1 VINYTIDAIDAN
13 HPFLKTRWRKRKH
26 CVASIASILP
36 SMIEALAEDECT
48 LEVFELVVDMACG
61 HWAFSL
67 NSYYRSDLWVDTA
80 LVSPDC
86 FRPH

>member
-1 VINYTIDAIDAN
+1 
-13 HPFLKTRWRKRKH
+13 
-26 CVASIASILP
+26 
-36 SMIEALAEDECT
+36 MIEALAEDECT